1 MLEFLIHHYYKISK
15 LLLKP
20 FGYYLNQKPHHT
32 PVVNKRYY
40 QGNSINWRLIMEKMP
55 MTSITSGMG
64 IEVLPDVFCL
74 SVQIVN
80 ICFIGNPKETNEF
93 VLIDAG
99 MPGSADIIIKEA
111 RKRFGD
117 DCKATSIV
125 LTHGH
130 FDHIGAIHDLLEQW
144 NVPVY
149 AHPLEAPFLTGKS
162 DYPPPN
168 PEVEGLVA
176 KMSPM
181 FPRHSIDISSHLK
194 LLKEDGIVPTLP
206 DWRFIHTPGHTP
218 GHISLFRDSDS
229 ALVVGDAFTT
239 VEQESLYDVLTQKQ
253 EMHGPPAYFTTDWHA
268 ASASVKK
275 LAALNP
281 TIAVCGH
288 GLPMADDELLTDL
301 KNLTETFDE
310 KEIPQNRK

>member
-1 MLEFLIHHYYKISK
+1 
-15 LLLKP
+15 
-20 FGYYLNQKPHHT
+20 
-32 PVVNKRYY
+32 
-40 QGNSINWRLIMEKMP
+40 MEKMP

-99 MPGSADIIIKEA
+99 MPGSADLIINEA
-111 RKRFGD
+111 KKRFGENA
-117 DCKATSIV
+117 KATNIV

-130 FDHIGAIHDLLEQW
+130 FDHVGAIHDLIKEW
-144 NVPVY
+144 DVPVY
-149 AHPLEAPFLTGKS
+149 AHSLEAPFLTGKS

-181 FPRHSIDISSHLK
+181 FPRHSIDISTHLQ
-194 LLKEDGIVPTLP
+194 LLQDDGIVPPLK

-218 GHISLFRDSDS
+218 GHISLFRDRDS

-239 VEQESLYDVLTQKQ
+239 VEQESLYDVMTQKQ
-253 EMHGPPAYFTTDWHA
+253 EMHGPPAYFTTDWKA
-268 ASASVKK
+268 ASESVKK
-275 LAALNP
+275 LEALKP
-281 TIAVCGH
+281 TVAISGH
-288 GLPMADDELLTDL
+288 GLPMADDELTTDL
-301 KNLTETFDE
+301 RKLAETFDE
-310 KEIPQNRK
+310 KEIPENQK